1 MRSNVYEGTKRKKII
16 SQFLC
21 WPVILGLAAC
31 QTIQPPNPQNSSKTA
46 QLYSGRILI
55 QSEHEKQTGDIEL
68 LLQDDGVRLRV
79 LAPVIGSRIWE
90 LRAND
95 SQILMYDYRDQ
106 SSSLHENSLEIR
118 EEFLGVDVKLG
129 EIQELLQ
136 QPTKVSFL
144 EVVKRDEDQRAIEL
158 VKRDSVLGDRL
169 SVEINKWQEGEA
181 GLFPQKMK
189 LEDPFTGN
197 QIILVFRA
205 KQEIAGEPIVFE
217 ELPTLK
223 PSS

>member
-1 MRSNVYEGTKRKKII
+1 MRSNVYEGTPRKKVIY
-16 SQFLC
+16 QFLS
-21 WPVILGLAAC
+21 WPVILGLGAC
-31 QTIQPPNPQNSSKTA
+31 QTIQPPNLLNPSKTA

-55 QSEHEKQTGDIEL
+55 KSENEKQTGDIEL
-68 LLQDDGVRLRV
+68 LLQEDGVRLRV
-79 LAPVIGSRIWE
+79 LAPVIGTRIWE

-118 EEFLGVDVKLG
+118 EEFLGVDVQLS

-136 QPTKVSFL
+136 HPMKVSLL
-144 EVVKRDEDQRAIEL
+144 EVVKRDENQRAIEL
-158 VKRDSVLGDRL
+158 VKRDSVLGDQL
-169 SVEINKWQEGEA
+169 SVEINRWQEGEA

-197 QIILVFRA
+197 KIILVFRSR
-205 KQEIAGEPIVFE
+205 QSIAGEPIVFE
-217 ELPTLK
+217 KLPELI

>member
-1 MRSNVYEGTKRKKII
+1 LRSNVYEGSAREKVT
-16 SQFLC
+16 SQFFI

-31 QTIQPPNPQNSSKTA
+31 QTIPPPNPQNLTKTA

-55 QSEHEKQTGDIEL
+55 QSEYEKQTGDIEL

-95 SQILMYDYRDQ
+95 SQILLYDYRDQ
-106 SSSLHENSLEIR
+106 SSSLHENSMEIR
-118 EEFLGVDVKLG
+118 EEFLGVDVKLA

-136 QPTKVSFL
+136 QPTKVSLL
-144 EVVKRDEDQRAIEL
+144 EVEKRDEDQRVIEL

-169 SVEINKWQEGEA
+169 SVKINRWQEGEA

-197 QIILVFRA
+197 KIILVFRA
-205 KQEIAGEPIVFE
+205 RQEITGEPLVFE
-217 ELPTLK
+217 ELSTFK

>member
-1 MRSNVYEGTKRKKII
+1 MRSNVYEGAQRKKII
-16 SQFLC
+16 FQFLS

-31 QTIQPPNPQNSSKTA
+31 QTIQPPNLQNLSKTA

-55 QSEHEKQTGDIEL
+55 QSENEKQTGDIEL
-68 LLQDDGVRLRV
+68 LLQEDGVRLRV
-79 LAPVIGSRIWE
+79 LAPVIGTRIWE

-95 SQILMYDYRDQ
+95 LQILMHDYRDQ

-118 EEFLGVDVKLG
+118 EEFLGVDVQLG

-144 EVVKRDEDQRAIEL
+144 EVLNSDENQRAIKL
-158 VKRDSVLGDRL
+158 VKRDSVLGDQL
-169 SVEINKWQEGEA
+169 SVEINRWQEGEA
-181 GLFPQKMK
+181 GFFPQKMK
-189 LEDPFTGN
+189 IEDPFTGN
-197 QIILVFRA
+197 KIILVFRSR
-205 KQEIAGEPIVFE
+205 QSIMGEPIVFE
-217 ELPTLK
+217 KLPELK

>member
-1 MRSNVYEGTKRKKII
+1 MRSNVYEGSARKKVTF
-16 SQFLC
+16 QFFI
-21 WPVILGLAAC
+21 WPIILGLAAC
-31 QTIQPPNPQNSSKTA
+31 QTIQPPTPQNPTKTS

-106 SSSLHENSLEIR
+106 SSSLHVNTAEVR
-118 EEFLGVDVKLG
+118 GKFLGVDVNLS
-129 EIQELLQ
+129 EIQEVLQ
-136 QPTKVSFL
+136 QPKKVSFL
-144 EVVKRDEDQRAIEL
+144 EVLRRDEDQRAIEL
-158 VKRDSVLGDRL
+158 VKRDSAFGDLL
-169 SVEINKWQEGEA
+169 SIHINRWQEGEA

-189 LEDPFTGN
+189 LEEPFSGN
-197 QIILVFRA
+197 KIILVFRA
-205 KQEIAGEPIVFE
+205 RQEIIGEPIDFE
-217 ELPTLK
+217 ELPDLNT
-223 PSS
+223 SN

>member
-1 MRSNVYEGTKRKKII
+1 MRSNVYEGSARKKVTF
-16 SQFLC
+16 QFFI

-31 QTIQPPNPQNSSKTA
+31 QTIQPPNPQNHTKTS

-55 QSEHEKQTGDIEL
+55 QSEHENQTGDIEL

-95 SQILMYDYRDQ
+95 SQILMYDFRDQ
-106 SSSLHENSLEIR
+106 SSSLHKNSMEIR

-136 QPTKVSFL
+136 QPTEVSFL

-169 SVEINKWQEGEA
+169 SVEINRWQVGEA
-181 GLFPQKMK
+181 GLFPQKIK
-189 LEDPFTGN
+189 LEDPFSGN
-197 QIILVFRA
+197 KIILVFRA
-205 KQEIAGEPIVFE
+205 RQEIIGEPIVFE
-217 ELPTLK
+217 EPPTLK

>member
-1 MRSNVYEGTKRKKII
+1 MRSNVYEGAQRKKII
-16 SQFLC
+16 YQSLSLPAIF
-21 WPVILGLAAC
+21 GLAAC
-31 QTIQPPNPQNSSKTA
+31 QTIQPPNLQNPTKTA

-55 QSEHEKQTGDIEL
+55 QSGNEKQTGDIEL
-68 LLQDDGVRLRV
+68 LLQEDGVRLRV
-79 LAPVIGSRIWE
+79 LAPVIGTRIWE
-90 LRAND
+90 LRVND
-95 SQILMYDYRDQ
+95 SKILMHDYRDQ

-118 EEFLGVDVKLG
+118 EEFLGVNVQLG

-136 QPTKVSFL
+136 QPTKVSLL
-144 EVVKRDEDQRAIEL
+144 EVLKRDENQRAIKL

-169 SVEINKWQEGEA
+169 SIDINRWQEGEA

-197 QIILVFRA
+197 KIILVFRTR
-205 KQEIAGEPIVFE
+205 QSIAAGPIVFE
-217 ELPTLK
+217 KIPELK

>member
-1 MRSNVYEGTKRKKII
+1 MRSNVYEGAQRKKII
-16 SQFLC
+16 YKFLR

-31 QTIQPPNPQNSSKTA
+31 QTIQPPNLQNSTKTA
-46 QLYSGRILI
+46 QLYTGRILI
-55 QSEHEKQTGDIEL
+55 QSENEKQTGDIEL
-68 LLQDDGVRLRV
+68 LLQEDGVRLRV
-79 LAPVIGSRIWE
+79 LAPVIGTRIWE
-90 LRAND
+90 LRVND
-95 SQILMYDYRDQ
+95 SQILMHDYRDQ

-118 EEFLGVDVKLG
+118 EEFLGVNVQLG

-144 EVVKRDEDQRAIEL
+144 EVLKRDENQRAIEL
-158 VKRDSVLGDRL
+158 VKRDSVLGDQL
-169 SVEINKWQEGEA
+169 SVEINRWQEGEA

-197 QIILVFRA
+197 TIILVFRSR
-205 KQEIAGEPIVFE
+205 QSIAGEPIVFDK
-217 ELPTLK
+217 LPEFK

>member
-1 MRSNVYEGTKRKKII
+1 MRSNVYEGAQRKKII
-16 SQFLC
+16 YQPLSL
-21 WPVILGLAAC
+21 PVIFGLAAC
-31 QTIQPPNPQNSSKTA
+31 QTIQPPNLQNPTKTA

-55 QSEHEKQTGDIEL
+55 QSENEKQTGDIEL
-68 LLQDDGVRLRV
+68 LLQKDGVRLRV
-79 LAPVIGSRIWE
+79 LAPVIGTRIWE
-90 LRAND
+90 LRVND
-95 SQILMYDYRDQ
+95 SQILMHDYRDQ

-118 EEFLGVDVKLG
+118 EEFLGVDVQLG

-144 EVVKRDEDQRAIEL
+144 EVLKRDENQRAIEL
-158 VKRDSVLGDRL
+158 VKRDSVLGDQL
-169 SVEINKWQEGEA
+169 SVEINRWQEGEA

-197 QIILVFRA
+197 TIILVFRSR
-205 KQEIAGEPIVFE
+205 QSIAGEPIVFDK
-217 ELPTLK
+217 LPEFK

>member
-1 MRSNVYEGTKRKKII
+1 MRSNVYEGAQRKKII
-16 SQFLC
+16 YQPLSL
-21 WPVILGLAAC
+21 PVIFGLAAC
-31 QTIQPPNPQNSSKTA
+31 QTIQPPNLQNPTKTA

-55 QSEHEKQTGDIEL
+55 QSENEKQTGDIEL
-68 LLQDDGVRLRV
+68 LLQEDGVRLRV
-79 LAPVIGSRIWE
+79 LAPVIGTRIWE
-90 LRAND
+90 LRGND
-95 SQILMYDYRDQ
+95 SQILMHDYRDQ

-118 EEFLGVDVKLG
+118 EEFLGVDVQLG

-144 EVVKRDEDQRAIEL
+144 EVLKWDENQRAIKL
-158 VKRDSVLGDRL
+158 VKRDSVLGHQL
-169 SVEINKWQEGEA
+169 SVEINRWQEGEA

-197 QIILVFRA
+197 TIILVFRSR
-205 KQEIAGEPIVFE
+205 QSIAGEPIVFDK
-217 ELPTLK
+217 LPEFK